1 MQIINSFRRVAG
13 LAFAI
18 AIIGSTQVFAQSTY
32 QDMDAEWWSSLEQ
45 QLTESAA
52 SDVAKVRQGAI
63 QHIIFFAENYDEFV
77 NFDEAA
83 YEIMGLFEMSED
95 VDERLL
101 ALAAL
106 SAIGENMTMERLSVV
121 AASER
126 SARVRGVAAAV
137 IHAHNT
143 ASS

>member
-1 MQIINSFRRVAG
+1 MQITTSLRRAAG
-13 LAFAI
+13 FAFAI
-18 AIIGSTQVFAQSTY
+18 AILGSTQVFAQSTY
-32 QDMDAEWWSSLEQ
+32 QDMDAEWWTSLEQ

-52 SDVAKVRQGAI
+52 SEVAKVRQQAI

-83 YEIMGLFEMSED
+83 YEIMGRFEGSED
-95 VDERLL
+95 VSERLL

-106 SAIGENMTMERLSVV
+106 SAIGEKMTIERLSVV
-121 AASER
+121 AASAK

-137 IHAHNT
+137 IYAYN

>member
-1 MQIINSFRRVAG
+1 MQIINTIRRAAG

-18 AIIGSTQVFAQSTY
+18 TILGSSQVFAQSTY
-32 QDMDAEWWSSLEQ
+32 QDMDAEWWTNLEL

-52 SDVAKVRQGAI
+52 SDVAKVRQDAI

-77 NFDEAA
+77 NFEEAA
-83 YEIMGLFEMSED
+83 FEIMGRFEESQD
-95 VDERLL
+95 VQERLL

-106 SAIGENMTMERLSVV
+106 SAIGESMTIERLSVV
-121 AASER
+121 AASEK

-137 IHAHNT
+137 IHGHYT

>member
-1 MQIINSFRRVAG
+1 MQISNRFRRFAG
-13 LAFAI
+13 LAFTFAI
-18 AIIGSTQVFAQSTY
+18 LSSTQAFAQSTY
-32 QDMDAEWWSSLEQ
+32 HEMDAEWWSSLEQ

-52 SDVAKVRQGAI
+52 SDVAAVRQEAI

-83 YEIMGLFEMSED
+83 YEIMGRFEISED
-95 VDERLL
+95 VEERLL

-106 SAIGENMTMERLSVV
+106 SAIGEKMTIERLSVV
-121 AASER
+121 AGSEK

-137 IHAHNT
+137 LHAHYT